1 MLLNSIVVHHL
12 MEVLGRVWICLNYF
26 NFTESTGR
34 KKTEGAREGEREG
47 EKKTWKEGGEVAH
60 NCLACTGQTGL
71 TGKFTTYRG
80 NSFCF
85 RECEAGPFGWLIV
98 ATMCDNAGHQGWGG

>member
-1 MLLNSIVVHHL
+1 MSLNSIVVHHL
-12 MEVLGRVWICLNYF
+12 MEVLGRLWICLNYF

-47 EKKTWKEGGEVAH
+47 EKTAWKEGGEVAH

-71 TGKFTTYRG
+71 TGKFT
-80 NSFCF
+80 N
-85 RECEAGPFGWLIV
+85 I
-98 ATMCDNAGHQGWGG
+98 QGKQLLFQRI